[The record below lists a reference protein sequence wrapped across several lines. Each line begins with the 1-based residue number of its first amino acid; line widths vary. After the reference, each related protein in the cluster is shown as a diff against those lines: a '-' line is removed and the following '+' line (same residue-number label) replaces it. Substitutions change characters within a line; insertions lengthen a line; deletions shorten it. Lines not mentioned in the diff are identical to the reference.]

1 MTSAYSIQITVDEEN
16 AGQRIDRFLATA
28 LAEHLPA
35 ISRSR
40 VQALIADGCVSD
52 AGRTLGEASGKVKP
66 GQCLTVVVP
75 PAAPAKPQ
83 AQAIDLTV
91 VYEDEALIVIDKPA
105 GMVVHPA
112 PGSKDGTLVNALLAH
127 CGESL
132 QGVGGVKRPG
142 IVHRLDKDTSGL
154 LVAAKSDQAHQG
166 LVAQFAAH
174 TVQRRYQAL
183 VWGLPSAMEGRIEG
197 NIGRHPKQRQ
207 KMAVLTKGG
216 RPAVTHYKVLRS
228 LGGGVAAQL
237 RCRLE
242 TGRTHQ
248 IRVHMAE
255 LGHGLIGDPLYGRVS
270 PARRKALSPKARDS
284 VQSLGRQALHAEELG
299 FLHPLS
305 GKCLNFLSS
314 VPDDHQSLLD
324 ILSKMNCNVE

>member
-1 MTSAYSIQITVDEEN
+1 MTLAHSILITVTEEN
-16 AGQRIDRFLATA
+16 AGQRVDRFLATA
-28 LAEHLPA
+28 LADHLPA

-40 VQALIADGCVSD
+40 VQALIAEGCVSD
-52 AGRTLGEASGKVKP
+52 ADRTLGEASGKVKP
-66 GQCLTVVVP
+66 GQRLTVVVP
-75 PAAPAKPQ
+75 PAAPAKLQ
-83 AQAIDLTV
+83 AEAIALTV

-112 PGSKDGTLVNALLAH
+112 PGSRDGTLVNALLAH

-132 QGVGGVKRPG
+132 QGVGGVLRPG
-142 IVHRLDKDTSGL
+142 IVHRLDKHTSGL
-154 LVAAKSDQAHQG
+154 LVAAKTDQAHQG

-174 TVQRRYQAL
+174 EVQRRYQAL
-183 VWGLPSAMEGRIEG
+183 IWGLPARMEGRIEG

-207 KMAVLTKGG
+207 KMAVVERGG
-216 RPAVTHYKVLRS
+216 RTAVTHYKVLQS
-228 LGGGVAAQL
+228 LAGGVAAQV

-255 LGHGLIGDPLYGRVS
+255 LGHGVIGDPLYGRIS
-270 PARRKALSPKARDS
+270 PARRKALSLEARDM
-284 VQSLGRQALHAEELG
+284 VQTFRRQALHAEELG

-305 GKCLNFLSS
+305 GKCLTFHSS
-314 VPDDHQSLLD
+314 VPEDHQSLLD
-324 ILSKMNCNVE
+324 ILSKMNSNVD